1 MDREGTGDP
10 PSEDGPK
17 DEAFDVRRDHRYG
30 VSRYLEDFEVGE
42 TFYIPSRTMTEALF
56 AAFQL
61 ASGDN
66 DPIHYDVEYCRARGH
81 KNLLAHGLQ
90 TLIQTAAGAGTFPH
104 QVSDSLIGLIEI
116 SGRILKPVYAGD
128 TLYPLLTVS
137 EITPQ
142 TTTGVL
148 AMRATVH
155 NQDSVL
161 VFEGEHKYLIR
172 RRAGHPA

>member
-1 MDREGTGDP
+1 MAHDKPAGEGDKAP
-10 PSEDGPK
+10 
-17 DEAFDVRRDHRYG
+17 FDVRRDHRFG
-30 VSRYLEDFEVGE
+30 ASRYLEDFEVGE
-42 TFYIPSRTMTEALF
+42 TFYIPSRTMTAAIF

-104 QVSDSLIGLIEI
+104 QVSDSLLGLIEV
-116 SGRILKPVYAGD
+116 SGRILQPVYAGD
-128 TLYPLLTVS
+128 TVYPLLT
-137 EITPQ
+137 ITDIAPQ
-142 TTTGVL
+142 RTTGVL
-148 AMRATVH
+148 SMAATVH

-172 RRAGHPA
+172 RRNVDG